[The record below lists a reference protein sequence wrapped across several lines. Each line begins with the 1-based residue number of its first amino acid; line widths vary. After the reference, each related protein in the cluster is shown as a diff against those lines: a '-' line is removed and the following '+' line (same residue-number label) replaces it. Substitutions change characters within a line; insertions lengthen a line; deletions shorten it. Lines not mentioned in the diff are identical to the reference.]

1 MLIPRS
7 KRFTK
12 KKAFSIV
19 ELLGV
24 IAIMSI
30 ITAIVATALKP
41 DPMKSTAR
49 RIAGA
54 MSKARSY
61 AVANGIHVRVHIKLA
76 AGKEYSEVQT
86 MDYYSNTTDT
96 TVDGNVPGTVPQ
108 SLHKSVQLQSG
119 GNDDFYVVFGP
130 NGASLGIGVVFGS
143 TTIAGLNPGSSN
155 YISEVSGKYE
165 VAMIDRRGSGTNYS
179 LRINKFT
186 GTASVE

>member
-1 MLIPRS
+1 MLTPRS

-12 KKAFSIV
+12 KKMFSIV

-61 AVANGIHVRVHIKLA
+61 ALANRIYVRLHVKPAA
-76 AGKEYSEVQT
+76 AGDYAEIQT
-86 MDYYSNTTDT
+86 MDYYSDTADT
-96 TVDGNVPGTVPQ
+96 TVDGIVPGTTPQ
-108 SLHKSVQLQSG
+108 VLHKSVSLESG
-119 GNDDFYVVFGP
+119 GNDDFFIVFGP
-130 NGASLGIGVVFGS
+130 NGASLGSAVDFGTS
-143 TTIAGLNPGSSN
+143 NISNLNPGSSN
-155 YISEVSGKYE
+155 YIQGSNKYE
-165 VAMIDRRGSGTNYS
+165 VEMIDRRGSDTNYY